1 MDQSTSYVS
10 RGMMGGWSVERDA
23 SRATHVVISREYYTE
38 LDNQRYK
45 IKKLSDEIA
54 WYRSERE
61 QYNPIINGLR
71 AEVEQLKGE
80 VKKQQWVADDALNKF
95 SLESR
100 WNEDVYR
107 IQVER
112 SNAARGLTP
121 KKEHSGYCIL
131 SDNQLERRYGD
142 EMERMWEMTI
152 QTPFPC
158 EWPYEKARDL
168 TVQDLLGG
176 FPKPT
181 TSSSEPHYGKCTGFL
196 NSCGVTRTISLE
208 DKEWYHKRVFNLQK
222 KASGAYDYSETIPLP
237 ENEDIVYEF
246 SMRRDF
252 RQGYWLAVACHVHP
266 LKDVPV
272 QMLPPRKE
280 TKKGTKKPSKK

>member
-1 MDQSTSYVS
+1 MDQSISYIS
-10 RGMMGGWSVERDA
+10 RGTFGGWSAEKDA
-23 SRATHVVISREYYTE
+23 GKATHVAISREYYQALCNQSYTIKE
-38 LDNQRYK
+38 LNDK
-45 IKKLSDEIA
+45 IDQ
-54 WYRSERE
+54 YRSERTRYQPTIDE
-61 QYNPIINGLR
+61 LKQEVRNLR
-71 AEVEQLKGE
+71 AEVQ
-80 VKKQQWVADDALNKF
+80 KQQKIADDALNKF
-95 SLESR
+95 AMESR

-121 KKEHSGYCIL
+121 KKEHSGYCVL

-158 EWPYEKARDL
+158 EWPYKKAFEL
-168 TVQDLLGG
+168 TVLDLFGG
-176 FPKPT
+176 LPKPT

-196 NSCGVTRTISLE
+196 NDCGVTRTISME

-222 KASGAYDYSETIPLP
+222 KATGAYDYSETIPLP

-252 RQGYWLAVACHVHP
+252 RQGYWLAIACHVHP
-266 LKDVPV
+266 LKEVPV
-272 QMLPPRKE
+272 QMLPPQKE
-280 TKKGTKKPSKK
+280 TKKGTKRPAKK

>member
-1 MDQSTSYVS
+1 MDTSISYVS
-10 RGMMGGWSVERDA
+10 HGTLGWSKEKDP
-23 SRATHVVISREYYTE
+23 SRGTHVVLSREFYSY
-38 LDNQRYK
+38 LDGQQLTIENLKRDLNWYK
-45 IKKLSDEIA
+45 NERGQYQPTIDE
-54 WYRSERE
+54 
-61 QYNPIINGLR
+61 LR
-71 AEVEQLKGE
+71 AEIRGLQAE
-80 VKKQQWVADDALNKF
+80 VTKQRRIADDALNKF

-266 LKDVPV
+266 LKDVPA
-272 QMLPPRKE
+272 QMLPSRKE
-280 TKKGTKKPSKK
+280 TKKETKKPSKK

>member
-1 MDQSTSYVS
+1 MDTSISYVS
-10 RGMMGGWSVERDA
+10 HGTLGWSKEKDT
-23 SRATHVVISREYYTE
+23 SRGTHVVLSREFYSY
-38 LDNQRYK
+38 LDGQQLTIENLKRDLNWYK
-45 IKKLSDEIA
+45 NERGQYQPTIDE
-54 WYRSERE
+54 
-61 QYNPIINGLR
+61 LR
-71 AEVEQLKGE
+71 AEIRGLQAE
-80 VKKQQWVADDALNKF
+80 VTKQRRIADDALNKF

-208 DKEWYHKRVFNLQK
+208 EKEWYHKRVFNLQK
-222 KASGAYDYSETIPLP
+222 KASGAYDYCETIPLP
-237 ENEDIVYEF
+237 DNEDVVYEF

-266 LKDVPV
+266 LKDVPA
-272 QMLPPRKE
+272 QMLPSRKE
-280 TKKGTKKPSKK
+280 TKKETKKPSKK

>member
-1 MDQSTSYVS
+1 MDTSISYVS
-10 RGMMGGWSVERDA
+10 HGTLGWSKEKDP
-23 SRATHVVISREYYTE
+23 SRGTHVVLSREFYSY
-38 LDNQRYK
+38 LDGQQLTIENLKRDLNWYK
-45 IKKLSDEIA
+45 NERGQYQPTIDE
-54 WYRSERE
+54 
-61 QYNPIINGLR
+61 LR
-71 AEVEQLKGE
+71 AEIRGLQAE
-80 VKKQQWVADDALNKF
+80 VTKQRRIADDALNKF

-252 RQGYWLAVACHVHP
+252 RQGYWLAIACHVHP
-266 LKDVPV
+266 LKEVPV
-272 QMLPPRKE
+272 QMLPPQKE
-280 TKKGTKKPSKK
+280 TKKGTKRPAKK

>member
-1 MDQSTSYVS
+1 MDTSISYVS
-10 RGMMGGWSVERDA
+10 YGTLGWGKEKDPSRG
-23 SRATHVVISREYYTE
+23 THVVLSREFYSY
-38 LDNQRYK
+38 LDGQQLTIENLKRDLNWYK
-45 IKKLSDEIA
+45 NERGQYQPTIDE
-54 WYRSERE
+54 
-61 QYNPIINGLR
+61 LR
-71 AEVEQLKGE
+71 AEIRGLQAE
-80 VKKQQWVADDALNKF
+80 VTKQRRIADDALNKF

-272 QMLPPRKE
+272 QMLPSRKE
-280 TKKGTKKPSKK
+280 TKKETKKPSKK

>member
-1 MDQSTSYVS
+1 MDQSISSIS
-10 RGMMGGWSVERDA
+10 RGTFSGWSVEKDA
-23 SRATHVVISREYYTE
+23 GKATHVAISREYYQALCDQSYTIKE
-38 LDNQRYK
+38 LRDK
-45 IKKLSDEIA
+45 ID
-54 WYRSERE
+54 WYRSERTRYQPTIDE
-61 QYNPIINGLR
+61 LKQEVRDLR
-71 AEVEQLKGE
+71 EEVQ
-80 VKKQQWVADDALNKF
+80 KQRKIADDAMNKF
-95 SLESR
+95 AMESR
-100 WNEDVYR
+100 WNDDVYR

-142 EMERMWEMTI
+142 DLERMWEATI

-168 TVQDLLGG
+168 IVLDLLGG
-176 FPKPT
+176 FP
-181 TSSSEPHYGKCTGFL
+181 EPIKSKGEPRYGKCTGFL
-196 NSCGVTRTISLE
+196 NSCGVTRTINLE
-208 DKEWYHKRVFNLQK
+208 DKGRYHKRVFNLQK
-222 KASGAYDYSETIPLP
+222 KAEGAYDYSETIPLP

-252 RQGYWLAVACHVHP
+252 RQGYWLAIACHVHP
-266 LKDVPV
+266 LKEVPV
-272 QMLPPRKE
+272 QMLPQKKE

>member
-1 MDQSTSYVS
+1 MDQSISYIS
-10 RGMMGGWSVERDA
+10 RGTFSGWSVEKDA
-23 SRATHVVISREYYTE
+23 SKATHVAISREYYQALCGQNYTIKE
-38 LDNQRYK
+38 LNDK
-45 IKKLSDEIA
+45 IDR
-54 WYRSERE
+54 YRSERTRYQPTIDE
-61 QYNPIINGLR
+61 LKQEVRDLR
-71 AEVEQLKGE
+71 EEVLRQRNI
-80 VKKQQWVADDALNKF
+80 ADDALNKF
-95 SLESR
+95 AMESR

-142 EMERMWEMTI
+142 DLERMWEATI

-168 TVQDLLGG
+168 VVLDLLGG
-176 FPKPT
+176 FP
-181 TSSSEPHYGKCTGFL
+181 EPIKSKGEPRYGKCTGFL
-196 NSCGVTRTISLE
+196 NSCGVTLTINLE
-208 DKEWYHKRVFNLQK
+208 DKGRYHKRVFNLQK
-222 KASGAYDYSETIPLP
+222 KAAGAYDYSETIPLP

-266 LKDVPV
+266 LKEIPV
-272 QMLPPRKE
+272 QMLPPQKE